1 MACIELIDYTVGG
14 LMNIIIKGVIKTF
27 FADMKYWILEILKGR
42 GKEMKIKREIIIFM
56 IAFFLLSF
64 LEISCLAQESEE
76 SRFSF
81 HQESFNY
88 AEFWNS
94 LSYNEKV
101 IYLLGVSGGIKR
113 YASEI
118 EDFFLT
124 TVKFPYNS
132 AEEGG
137 EEAKKVSNVTGILF
151 GWQNFVSCGGY
162 RAIINNMDDLYKDS
176 DNMYISMID
185 MGFLS
190 YYKIKPEP
198 VELLLKVMRER
209 GEPIESLLKELRER
223 FWE

>member
-1 MACIELIDYTVGG
+1 
-14 LMNIIIKGVIKTF
+14 
-27 FADMKYWILEILKGR
+27 
-42 GKEMKIKREIIIFM
+42 MKIKRLVFILIIT
-56 IAFFLLSF
+56 FFLLSF
-64 LEISCLAQESEE
+64 VKISCLAQESEKFNFQKE
-76 SRFSF
+76 N
-81 HQESFNY
+81 FNY

-101 IYLLGVSGGIKR
+101 IYLLGVSGGIER

-118 EDFFLT
+118 EDFFLVT
-124 TVKFPYNS
+124 DKFPYNS
-132 AEEGG
+132 GEEGG
-137 EEAKKVSNVTGILF
+137 EEAKKVSKVTGILF
-151 GWQNFVSCGGY
+151 GWQSFVRCGGY

-176 DNMYISMID
+176 ANMYISMID

-209 GEPIESLLKELRER
+209 GESIESLLKELRER

>member
-1 MACIELIDYTVGG
+1 
-14 LMNIIIKGVIKTF
+14 
-27 FADMKYWILEILKGR
+27 MKV
-42 GKEMKIKREIIIFM
+42 KRVVIIFI
-56 IAFFLLSF
+56 IAFCLLSF
-64 LEISCLAQESEE
+64 MEISCLAQDSVKYNLWEE
-76 SRFSF
+76 N
-81 HQESFNY
+81 FNY

-101 IYLLGVSGGIKR
+101 IYLLGVSGGIER

-118 EDFFLT
+118 EDFFLIT
-124 TVKFPYNS
+124 YKFVEHKLS
-132 AEEGG
+132 GEEGG
-137 EEAKKVSNVTGILF
+137 EEAKKVSKVTGILF
-151 GWQNFVSCGGY
+151 GWQSFVSCGGY

-176 DNMYISMID
+176 ANMYISMID

-209 GEPIESLLKELRER
+209 GESIESLLKELRER